1 MSNAIELNHLW
12 KKFNRGEFNDC
23 LRDAIPAWF
32 NRLIGRGP
40 KRDELTQKE
49 FWALKDLDFKI
60 EEGETVGFIGHN
72 GAGKSTLLKILS
84 NILEPTRGSMRV
96 KGKLRSL
103 IEIGSGFHGDLTGR
117 ENIYLNGAI
126 LGMTHREIE
135 KNFDSIVDFSGVE
148 EFLDMPVK
156 RYSSGMFA
164 RLGFAVAAHL
174 EPDVLIV
181 DEVLSVGDTAF
192 QKKCLGKMSDV
203 AQSGR
208 TVLFVSH
215 NMQAVR
221 NLCNRTLLLEH
232 GAIIGDGPTEDILFL
247 YYERLKGD
255 LIKREQKVRSGQQ
268 DIKFTKVLAGLSVDD
283 LSEDDVYCDCNGPLV
298 IRLFFEVNKP
308 LDNILLAVTF
318 RDQYENHRLACTT
331 GITKP
336 ALETISH
343 SGYIDFTIPHLPLG
357 KGIYSL
363 SAWIHQNFMTAQ
375 SIEMDL
381 IENSLN
387 VHVNLKDDSDWQ
399 LSKGYIWDC
408 FTPYSWNITNIQ

>member
-23 LRDAIPAWF
+23 LRDTIPAWF

-40 KRDELTQKE
+40 KQDELTQKE

-84 NILEPTRGSMRV
+84 NILEPTRGAMRV

-192 QKKCLGKMSDV
+192 QKKCLGKMNDV

-215 NMQAVR
+215 NMGAVHELCQRCILLQKGKVIDDGTSDSVISQYYSLLRNEQIELENKCRQAQQKAQIKSIHYGNVEGELAEQGFCEINGELYIRAYLEIREPVDLTELHVVFMDSQENHLIGFHVMFTPDKIGMVR
-221 NLCNRTLLLEH
+221 TNGFVDFRIPHFPLNRGVYSV
-232 GAIIGDGPTEDILFL
+232 GAAIFEKGDKDRYGERIDHYAQRNVLTVVQGDWPLNKL
-247 YYERLKGD
+247 YYEK
-255 LIKREQKVRSGQQ
+255 
-268 DIKFTKVLAGLSVDD
+268 
-283 LSEDDVYCDCNGPLV
+283 
-298 IRLFFEVNKP
+298 
-308 LDNILLAVTF
+308 
-318 RDQYENHRLACTT
+318 
-331 GITKP
+331 
-336 ALETISH
+336 
-343 SGYIDFTIPHLPLG
+343 
-357 KGIYSL
+357 
-363 SAWIHQNFMTAQ
+363 
-375 SIEMDL
+375 
-381 IENSLN
+381 
-387 VHVNLKDDSDWQ
+387 
-399 LSKGYIWDC
+399 C
-408 FTPYSWNITNIQ
+408 FTPYSCTFHFEEKP